1 MNKHGK
7 KIAGAVISAGAII
20 LYYVIFFGIIMSE
33 VESPVVKILLGAG
46 PALIAATCGPYF
58 RPGICLSAK
67 DRRDKRRRRR

>member
-33 VESPVVKILLGAG
+33 VERPVVKILLGAG
-46 PALIAATCGPYF
+46 PALIAAALIFVLIQRIKEIKGGEEDDLGKY
-58 RPGICLSAK
+58 
-67 DRRDKRRRRR
+67 